1 MTQQNADN
9 TQHAETLM
17 IAATHQAEEAACFM
31 GQLTASMNEI
41 FAASHKT
48 SGILKSIDEIAFKT
62 NLLALNAA
70 IEAARAGEAG
80 AGFSV
85 VADEVRNLAAQSAD
99 AAKNTAVLIET
110 TLKNV
115 NEGSEFA
122 VKTEHSFSKVSQSI
136 VNIGQI
142 ITSIT
147 SASQEQAR
155 GIEQINVA
163 VVETDK
169 VVLQNADIAQQSSE
183 ASDVML
189 QEATAMKEDIER
201 LCAVVGARRRP
212 SGVLPQN
219 P

>member
-1 MTQQNADN
+1 
-9 TQHAETLM
+9 
-17 IAATHQAEEAACFM
+17 
-31 GQLTASMNEI
+31 MNEI

-201 LCAVVGARRRP
+201 LCAVVGTRRRP